1 MIAEYTRI
9 LREQM
14 REDIAN
20 YTENAANGAC
30 KNFDEYQK
38 LCGVIRGLNLALQ
51 HVNRLAE
58 KVEKL
63 NE

>member
-1 MIAEYTRI
+1 MIQEYTRI

-14 REDIAN
+14 RADIDN
-20 YTENAANGAC
+20 YTDDLASGAC

-38 LCGVIRGLNLALQ
+38 LCGVIRGLALAMQ
-51 HVNRLAE
+51 YVSNLAE